1 VTDAGIKGLC
11 VIGQCKSIEILNLIA
26 TKVTSKGIIMALEH
40 LSSLREL
47 KHPSTVRVLAKIHQ
61 RALDQ
66 KLSDIPK
73 FSISSIKISSF
84 EKLNSNSNLW
94 SALLLCPSITEIILI
109 HCNLKNCT
117 DKDLLGLLPLEKL
130 EKFTLCGYYGIK
142 HVNLTFDGGLAPF
155 LKARGSLLKH
165 LSLSIFQRV
174 DYIPSIVQYCPNLLS
189 LSLRVASIHS
199 VLASQQDSF
208 RRQQNKLEQPIL
220 KYLERLELAESNG
233 ILPESLSLLL
243 SSPSLKLIEIRRCDV
258 FTDDVLQKAANLHS
272 FCNLESF
279 EMRYCKLATIKILE
293 ILLQDNIFNH
303 LNIIRLGWDQ
313 KAPENYSEI
322 LRNWRKEKEKNRWNV
337 KILLQYYED
346 EDTSDDDSEDEDT
359 SDNDREDEEIS
370 DDDREDEETSDDD
383 REDEETSDD
392 DSEDEDTS
400 DNDSEDE
407 ETSDVESEVEEYHS
421 LHSADSEDEP
431 NQAYIYYATDEE
443 SSDVESEDED
453 TSDDDSEDSSIKVPT
468 RVYYSSTETEE
479 EEFNI

>member
-1 VTDAGIKGLC
+1 MNARWCSVTDAGIEGLC

-47 KHPSTVRVLAKIHQ
+47 KHRSTVRVLAEIHQ

-66 KLSDIPK
+66 RLSDIPK

-94 SALLLCPSITEIILI
+94 SALHLCPSITEIVLI

-130 EKFTLCGYYGIK
+130 EKFTLCGYYDNGNK
-142 HVNLTFDGGLAPF
+142 HVNLTFEGGLAPF

-189 LSLRVASIHS
+189 LSLRVVSIHS

-220 KYLERLELAESNG
+220 KYLERLKLTEPNG
-233 ILPESLSLLL
+233 ILPESLCLLL
-243 SSPSLKLIEIRRCDV
+243 SSPSLKFIDITRCGV

-303 LNIIRLGWDQ
+303 LNRIRLGWDQ

-346 EDTSDDDSEDEDT
+346 EETSDDDSEDE
-359 SDNDREDEEIS
+359 N
-370 DDDREDEETSDDD
+370 TSDDE

-392 DSEDEDTS
+392 DSEDE
-400 DNDSEDE
+400 E
-407 ETSDVESEVEEYHS
+407 
-421 LHSADSEDEP
+421 
-431 NQAYIYYATDEE
+431 
-443 SSDVESEDED
+443 
-453 TSDDDSEDSSIKVPT
+453 TSDDDSEDEEKSVVEREIEEIHDDSEYEPLTDYGTSDEDSSDDDSEDSLIKGR
-468 RVYYSSTETEE
+468 RVYYSSTESEE

>member
-1 VTDAGIKGLC
+1 MH
-11 VIGQCKSIEILNLIA
+11 N
-26 TKVTSKGIIMALEH
+26 
-40 LSSLREL
+40 
-47 KHPSTVRVLAKIHQ
+47 
-61 RALDQ
+61 
-66 KLSDIPK
+66 
-73 FSISSIKISSF
+73 
-84 EKLNSNSNLW
+84 
-94 SALLLCPSITEIILI
+94 
-109 HCNLKNCT
+109 
-117 DKDLLGLLPLEKL
+117 
-130 EKFTLCGYYGIK
+130 
-142 HVNLTFDGGLAPF
+142 
-155 LKARGSLLKH
+155 
-165 LSLSIFQRV
+165 
-174 DYIPSIVQYCPNLLS
+174 
-189 LSLRVASIHS
+189 
-199 VLASQQDSF
+199 
-208 RRQQNKLEQPIL
+208 
-220 KYLERLELAESNG
+220 
-233 ILPESLSLLL
+233 
-243 SSPSLKLIEIRRCDV
+243 
-258 FTDDVLQKAANLHS
+258 
-272 FCNLESF
+272 
-279 EMRYCKLATIKILE
+279 CKLATIKILE

-303 LNIIRLGWDQ
+303 LNRIRLRWNQ
-313 KAPENYSEI
+313 KEPEDFSQI
-322 LRNWRKEKEKNRWNV
+322 LRNWKKEKEKNRWNV